1 MSAESSIMS
10 KGLFLAA
17 CCHRLDFEVEII
29 LRNTLR
35 NPLDPLATEKRKGIT
50 YALEIFDING
60 NSLFSNPKYGN
71 IPFNSFSRVQPSDA
85 LDVEEAKK
93 AELMVIIPEIVTEP
107 NVWFE
112 QEHEIVYS
120 NKTTKSLPAVIYDQ
134 LPLRFVEEYPPIIL
148 LNHKIYVSKDLN
160 SFVVLANYRGLKN
173 RSESPQ
179 NMELS
184 FFDNSGALLLRKTVS
199 IPYNSTFYIDVKAE
213 IGSKI
218 ALSDSPV
225 LLTLTARGGNSLFAI
240 ETITINEKTK
250 NAALE
255 HSLAPVYFVSQSM
268 KEVRSRALLF

>member
-1 MSAESSIMS
+1 MSIETAILS

-17 CCHRLDFEVEII
+17 CCRSLDFEVEVL

-35 NPLDPLATEKRKGIT
+35 NPFDPLAGEKKKGIS
-50 YALEIFDING
+50 YGLEIFDING

-71 IPFNSFSRVQPSDA
+71 IPFNSFSSVKPTDA
-85 LDVEEAKK
+85 LDGENAKK
-93 AELMVIIPEIVTEP
+93 AELMVVIPEILTEP

-120 NKTTKSLPAVIYDQ
+120 NKMTKSLPAVIYDQ
-134 LPLRFVEEYPPIIL
+134 LPLRFVDEYPPIIL

-160 SFVVLANYRGLKN
+160 SFVVLANYRGSKN

-184 FFDNSGALLLRKTVS
+184 FFNGSGALLLRKTVS
-199 IPYNSTFYIDVKAE
+199 IPYNSTFYINVKSE
-213 IGSKI
+213 IGSLI
-218 ALSDSPV
+218 ELSDSPI